1 MFAIPQNGF
10 CAKQNLDGKRHC
22 ILVSAS
28 NPYPLPTPV
37 YRPAIENLEQGENG
51 EAQSENLLYDA
62 ETVSKWFGLVQERSC
77 ISFICNYHFSFSFW
91 HIAA

>member
-10 CAKQNLDGKRHC
+10 ESQQSFDGKRHC

-37 YRPAIENLEQGENG
+37 YRPAIEKLNQDENG
-51 EAQSENLLYDA
+51 EAHSVNLLNDA
-62 ETVSKWFGLVQERSC
+62 ETVSKWFGLVAKLP
-77 ISFICNYHFSFSFW
+77 F
-91 HIAA
+91 